1 MSMRNEITR
10 PNAPGGPQRI
20 SGYVWGAALALL
32 MTALFL
38 LLNVLAVHAQ
48 ADPTPLPIPTPTP
61 LTDVSADA
69 NCRMCHTDHNFRGR
83 FKDGDIIDLYVDSG
97 HFDNS
102 VHGESG
108 LECIACHPQTTSYPH
123 EAGGKQIDCV
133 VCHPEEGG
141 EPEKPGEALIV
152 DLPYEDRRDMTITIN
167 NACRSC
173 HKEEFKAA
181 TDSAHVKVLKAGNIY
196 APVCVDCHGSHDT
209 TPPDQPRAKISRT
222 CGACHRS
229 VYTTYRFSVHGAALE
244 EDSNPDV
251 PTCVDCHG
259 AHQVRGPR
267 NPSFRDDSIA
277 ICGGCH
283 ADKKLMDKY
292 GISTEV
298 FQTYLSDFHGR
309 SVNLYR
315 LSDAQRQASEATCF
329 DCHGIHNILPPD
341 DPRSSIYPSNLQST
355 CQQCHEDANI
365 RFPEAWLSHYIPTK
379 EDTPILYFI
388 NTIYQFLLI
397 PGVVGGFLFYI
408 GLDTRKRW
416 SEKRKRKRRAVAIA
430 EKALKEE
437 LGSDHD
443 FHQED

>member
-1 MSMRNEITR
+1 MRVNRSRNPSPITI
-10 PNAPGGPQRI
+10 RI
-20 SGYVWGAALALL
+20 LAVAVILIL
-32 MTALFL
+32 MTLTMALTSP
-38 LLNVLAVHAQ
+38 AQ
-48 ADPTPLPIPTPTP
+48 AEKGDVTPIPTPTP
-61 LTDVSADA
+61 LGDVSADA

-83 FKDGDIIDLYVDSG
+83 FQNGDIIDLYVDSG
-97 HFDNS
+97 QFDRS
-102 VHGESG
+102 VHGTAG
-108 LECIACHPQTTSYPH
+108 LECIACHPQTASYPH

-133 VCHPEEGG
+133 VCHPQQGG

-152 DLPYEDRRDMTITIN
+152 DLPYADARDMTLTIN

-209 TPPDQPRAKISRT
+209 TPPDQPRSKISQS
-222 CGACHRS
+222 CGECHRS

-244 EDSNPDV
+244 ENSNPDV

-267 NPSFRDDSIA
+267 NPDYRDDSIA

-283 ADKKLMDKY
+283 ADKELMGKY
-292 GISTEV
+292 GISTDV
-298 FQTYLSDFHGR
+298 FETYLDDFHGR

-315 LSDAQRQASEATCF
+315 LSGDQRQASEATCF

-341 DPRSSIYPSNLQST
+341 DPRSSIYPTNLQHT

-365 RFPEAWLSHYIPTK
+365 RFPDAWLSHYIPDK
-379 EDTPILYFI
+379 DKTPILFFI
-388 NTIYQFLLI
+388 NSLYQFLLI
-397 PGVVGGFLFYI
+397 PGVIGGFLIYI

-416 SEKRKRKRRAVAIA
+416 SEKRKKTRQAVAIA
-430 EKALKEE
+430 EEALKEE
-437 LGSDHD
+437 LGDDHD
-443 FHQED
+443 FSEED